1 MDAAAAARMSD
12 PLLNPHF
19 RRRWREPACV
29 RERQPDATTAA
40 PDAARDRLDRL
51 AALPRAKRRRRRKLA
66 LGGGP

>member
-1 MDAAAAARMSD
+1 MDAGAAARMSD
-12 PLLNPHF
+12 PQRNPHF

-29 RERQPDATTAA
+29 RERQLDATTAA

-51 AALPRAKRRRRRKLA
+51 AALPRADRRRRRKLA